1 MQLSIIIPCKNEER
15 RIGATLERVA
25 EFIAERQIH
34 SARPDLVDVE
44 VIVVD
49 NGSTDRTRHVAE
61 SCRPMFQ
68 AFRVLEESRYGKGW
82 AVRRGMLSAA
92 GRYRLFMDADN
103 STDVFQVG
111 LLMGMLEDGYD
122 VAVSSRR
129 LPGAKLEPP
138 QPVWRRRL
146 GDAFALI
153 VAALVPT
160 DVRDTQNGFKL
171 FTAEATYRLFAPL
184 RSFYWAF
191 DVELLAR
198 ARRDGLSV
206 AEVPVRWVNDD
217 RSQMN
222 FKGMVR
228 MLFEV
233 VAIRF
238 RLWGESLRA
247 HRLPAGERAR
257 HEPQS

>member
-1 MQLSIIIPCKNEER
+1 MQLSIVIPCKNEER

-25 EFIAERQIH
+25 QFIGERTLL

-49 NGSTDRTRHVAE
+49 NGSTDRTRNVAE
-61 SCRPMFQ
+61 SCRPMFP
-68 AFRVLEESRYGKGW
+68 ALRVLEESRYGKGW

-103 STDVFQVG
+103 STDIGQVG
-111 LLMGMLEDGYD
+111 LLLGALEDGYD

-129 LPGAKLEPP
+129 LPGSKLEPP
-138 QPVWRRRL
+138 QPMWRKRL
-146 GDAFALI
+146 GDAFAAF
-153 VAALVPT
+153 VAVLVPT
-160 DVRDTQNGFKL
+160 GVADTQNGFKL

-184 RSFYWAF
+184 RSYYWAF

-198 ARRDGLSV
+198 ARREGLAV
-206 AEVPVRWVNDD
+206 AEVPIRWVNDE

-222 FKGMVR
+222 LKGMVR

-233 VAIRF
+233 MAIRF
-238 RLWGESLRA
+238 RLWGESLRGTSA
-247 HRLPAGERAR
+247 KRQEPSRHRSE
-257 HEPQS
+257 H